1 MFFLLLATF
10 DFYMSSCVLET
21 LRFNKFFCLVIELN
35 FHILEILISRFFLCG
50 WLVTLSFHFHLS
62 PFFYTNCEVHV
73 NSEHLNLSMHD
84 FACKVLRISRNI
96 RAPVSRILKSN
107 GGGDERVMLRC
118 SIWCY
123 DYRYVCVKFE
133 PATLQEGLL
142 DTWQIT
148 PQTKYP
154 LIKWIN
160 IRLNPNFFGRLV
172 HGKSPSSED
181 LYHVLV
187 WRHTLRCK

>member
-1 MFFLLLATF
+1 MFFPALGTLIFHLFSVLETLIFSHFSLYWGLWIFHIFPCIGDFDFFYVFHLYCRLWFFMFFLLLATF

-107 GGGDERVMLRC
+107 GGDELVMLRC

-123 DYRYVCVKFE
+123 DYRYVCV
-133 PATLQEGLL
+133 
-142 DTWQIT
+142 
-148 PQTKYP
+148 
-154 LIKWIN
+154 
-160 IRLNPNFFGRLV
+160 
-172 HGKSPSSED
+172 
-181 LYHVLV
+181 
-187 WRHTLRCK
+187 